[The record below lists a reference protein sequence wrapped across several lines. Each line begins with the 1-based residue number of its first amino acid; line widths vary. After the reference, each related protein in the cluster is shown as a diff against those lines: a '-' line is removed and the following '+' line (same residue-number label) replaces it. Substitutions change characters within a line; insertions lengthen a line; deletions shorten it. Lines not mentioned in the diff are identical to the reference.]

1 MTDDPGFLY
10 DLVNNM
16 KRKKWAENQHSDDYS
31 NTVAMVQSSGTGKS
45 RMADETARLVFT
57 FPFNLRSDQESES
70 ESCRRHQSLPSLT
83 KTLLPLAMAYPLP
96 DPTVRD
102 YMLATDNKD
111 RARKR
116 YHIFFQCLFRLAK
129 EELEAL
135 YQGPKIPQE
144 KLAGIW
150 REHLENKAVRDGF
163 YGRVI
168 EAASASYST
177 LPIFAFLT

>member
-1 MTDDPGFLY
+1 
-10 DLVNNM
+10 M
-16 KRKKWAENQHSDDYS
+16 KLKKWAEKKNSDDYS

-45 RMADETARLVFT
+45 RMADETARLIFT

-70 ESCRRHQSLPSLT
+70 ESCCRYQSSLSLT
-83 KTLLPLAMAYPLP
+83 NPLLLLAMAYPLP

-116 YHIFFQCLFRLAK
+116 FHIFFQCLFRLAK
-129 EELEAL
+129 EELEVV

-144 KLAGIW
+144 KLAGRW
-150 REHLENKAVRDGF
+150 RQHLENKDARDGF
-163 YGRVI
+163 YGRVV
-168 EAASASYST
+168 EAASASYSA
-177 LPIFAFLT
+177 LPIFGFLT

>member
-1 MTDDPGFLY
+1 MTDDPSFLY

-16 KRKKWAENQHSDDYS
+16 KQKKWAENQNNDDYS

-45 RMADETARLVFT
+45 RMADETARFVFT

-70 ESCRRHQSLPSLT
+70 EFRCRYQNSPSLT
-83 KTLLPLAMAYPLP
+83 KTVLLAMAYPPP

-135 YQGPKIPQE
+135 YQGPKISQE

-150 REHLENKAVRDGF
+150 REHLENKDVRDGF

-168 EAASASYST
+168 EASSASYST